1 MNKAFFFF
9 FFQRTPGLAGVAKAI
24 KIYQDAIRDKIDP
37 KKAFKSTE
45 WLTKLE

>member
-1 MNKAFFFF
+1 M
-9 FFQRTPGLAGVAKAI
+9 AGVAKAI